1 MGNIIR
7 HFSKA
12 ASPLKAKKARI
23 KPENCCLKGRKMNTR
38 EKKVARERIPRELT
52 EKVEKGIRE
61 NAKRGYP

>member
-1 MGNIIR
+1 MGTSYDI
-7 HFSKA
+7 FPK
-12 ASPLKAKKARI
+12 PQVPEKAKKARI